1 MSDEESATL
10 AIKVALETVSEP
22 FRKLLDQ
29 LLGPAATEVGL
40 SLGDSAK
47 VWRFKRQIR
56 LFQEV
61 KRLVDQSGEDIKPIA
76 PRLFFP
82 ILEAASVEDDDDMQS
97 RWAALLANA
106 ATTNSVHPSFIEVLR
121 NLAPDEARLL
131 DKLYDACKL
140 KNTSRVRPWVDSI
153 SIAEQ
158 TRRRSAGENPEDA
171 FANLVRLG
179 LIQAS
184 YEMIDRPTALKIV
197 GGHPQIIGRSELKE
211 ESELSEIAFKFVRAC
226 RAPNL
231 KAG

>member
-1 MSDEESATL
+1 MADEDAAAL
-10 AIKVALETVSEP
+10 AIKTGIEQ
-22 FRKLLDQ
+22 LLAPLHDFLGK

-40 SLGDSAK
+40 SVGDSAR
-47 VWRFKRQIR
+47 VWRMKRQLR
-56 LFQEV
+56 LLQEL
-61 KRLVDQSGEDIKPIA
+61 KAMIDASGLDIKPIA